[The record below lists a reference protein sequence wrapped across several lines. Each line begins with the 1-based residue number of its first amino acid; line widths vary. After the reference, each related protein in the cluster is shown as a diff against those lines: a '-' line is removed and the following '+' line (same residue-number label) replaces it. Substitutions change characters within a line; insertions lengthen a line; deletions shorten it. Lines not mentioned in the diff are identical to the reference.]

1 MMHIPYLDIL
11 NDLPVEKITD
21 HPNILVAAAFW
32 DEDRYRAARVC
43 YKYMRAI
50 DDLIDFH
57 KSAHTVI
64 KKDERQQFMQR
75 VQEWIDMAHRS
86 AAGDAGAVAEAGD
99 AHELMQTIRDFHIP
113 VWPLEAFARSMVY
126 DIDHT
131 GFETVDSFIAYA
143 QGASVAPASI
153 FVHLSGLLSTPDG
166 YVPPPFDVRWAATP
180 CAMFSYLVH
189 IIRDFQKDQQ
199 HNLNYFADDAMAR
212 NGLTAEDLKRMGH
225 GAPLMPGFRSMIREY
240 MVLADKYRKDTYEVI
255 QTIWPRLEPRYR
267 LSLQI
272 IFNLYLMVFERID
285 PDHSNFTTAEL
296 NPQPAEIR
304 QRVEDTIRAFAES

>member
-64 KKDERQQFMQR
+64 SKDERQLFMQR

-86 AAGDAGAVAEAGD
+86 AAGDAGAAAEAGD

-126 DIDHT
+126 DIDNT

-153 FVHLSGLLSTPDG
+153 FVHLSGLQSTTNG
-166 YVPPPFDVRWAATP
+166 YAPPPFDVRWAATP

-225 GAPLMPGFRSMIREY
+225 GAPLRPGFRSMIREY
-240 MVLADKYRKDTYEVI
+240 MVLADRYRKDTYEVI

-285 PDHSNFTTAEL
+285 PEHGNLTTAEL

-304 QRVEDTIRAFAES
+304 QRVEDTIRAFAAS